1 MGKKTF
7 NFGNGLLIGAVLGAA
22 AVYFLNEERRNNFK
36 KKAIDIGAKAADQ
49 LADKLEDLKNTLE
62 EESGN

>member
-36 KKAIDIGAKAADQ
+36 KKAIDLGAKAADQ

>member
-62 EESGN
+62 EESNN

>member
-36 KKAIDIGAKAADQ
+36 KKAIDLGAKAADQ
-49 LADKLEDLKNTLE
+49 FADKLEDLKNTLE

>member
-36 KKAIDIGAKAADQ
+36 KKAIDKGAKAADQ